1 MKPNKTKIFSIVDDP
16 IKIGDPYCKGI
27 ASSLFQDIKTQC
39 DREICDISDKSKR
52 SECKLTI
59 DSYKYEFNCFKDVNT
74 NCRISIDAIA
84 EAYKNA
90 ANAKDP
96 ECYSEDPI
104 YKATQKATLNCAQG

>member
-1 MKPNKTKIFSIVDDP
+1 M
-16 IKIGDPYCKGI
+16 
-27 ASSLFQDIKTQC
+27 
-39 DREICDISDKSKR
+39 
-52 SECKLTI
+52 
-59 DSYKYEFNCFKDVNT
+59 NT
-74 NCRISIDAIA
+74 NCRISIDAVA